1 MTEDQSSV
9 AKENTQSKLVGKC
22 TIPHPPNKPISPNP
36 ADNSTNLSSTVIAGS
51 RSQDAN
57 QMQFMQL
64 PPMMDGPYLD
74 GMPVGEIKQQANGQI
89 AYVSSYTKEK
99 AA

>member
-1 MTEDQSSV
+1 MISR
-9 AKENTQSKLVGKC
+9 
-22 TIPHPPNKPISPNP
+22 PPNKPISLNP
-36 ADNSTNLSSTVIAGS
+36 ADNSTDLANTDIAGS
-51 RSQDAN
+51 ESQDAN
-57 QMQFMQL
+57 QMKFMQL